1 MYALGRNEILMT
13 KNDITARLEKLSGK
27 MSFYYKKLITNET
40 LSVQEDLP
48 TMAASVIK
56 IPIMVECFRRIEAG
70 EIADMLEKMY
80 RGQLVSPEAD
90 KDDGITQ
97 SIQDN
102 SPVENVVAMYQAAH
116 DYGRY

>member
-1 MYALGRNEILMT
+1 MPLHVLERIRNEMEEIPGYL
-13 KNDITARLEKLSGK
+13 G
-27 MSFYYKKLITNET
+27 FYYKNLVTGET
-40 LSVQEDLP
+40 IAEQADLP
-48 TMAASVIK
+48 MMAASVIK

-90 KDDGITQ
+90 KDDGITH